1 VSGRRPGQEIA
12 NSAAISRACAGSGR
26 PAVDFRRA
34 GPDKHRRGRAAAP
47 GLIGTIVSHGRKI
60 AVIGLGYVGLPVAVA
75 FARSSV
81 PVLGFDIDKSRIEE
95 LRAGRDRS
103 REIEPSDLH
112 HPTLRYESDAA
123 ALSSCDFFIVT
134 VPTPVDAAHQPDLT
148 AMLAAS
154 RTVGTALKRGGVVV
168 YESTVYPG
176 AVEEDCVPVLEEVSG
191 LKVGRDFSVGYSP
204 ERINP
209 GDKAHRFEN
218 IIKVVAGFDEQT
230 LDLVANVYGSVVK
243 AGVHRAPSIK
253 VAEAAKVIENSQR
266 DLNIAFMNELS
277 AICEVLH
284 IDTGDVL
291 AAARTKWNFLPFV
304 PGLVGGHCIGV
315 DPYYLTH
322 RAEKAGYQPQ
332 VILAGRRINDGV
344 GKRVALECIRSLFRR
359 GVRDAVVTVLGMTFK
374 ENVPDTRNSKVADIV
389 RELQESGVTVQ
400 VHDPLAIAE
409 ETKHEYGIAL
419 TPMEALQPADAVVV
433 AVAHEPYVRESWR
446 LVQRLLRGGAG
457 LVFDVRGML
466 DRGAKPE
473 GIDLWR
479 L

>member
-1 VSGRRPGQEIA
+1 L
-12 NSAAISRACAGSGR
+12 NT
-26 PAVDFRRA
+26 
-34 GPDKHRRGRAAAP
+34 AAAP
-47 GLIGTIVSHGRKI
+47 RLDWLEGIDVPHGRKI

-75 FARSSV
+75 FARSGV
-81 PVLGFDIDKSRIEE
+81 PVVGFDIDRTRIDE
-95 LRAGRDRS
+95 LRAGHDRS
-103 REIEPSDLH
+103 REIEPTDLH
-112 HPTLRYESDAA
+112 HPTLRYESEPSALAA
-123 ALSSCDFFIVT
+123 CDFFIVT
-134 VPTPVDAAHQPDLT
+134 VPTPIDTAHRPDLS
-148 AMLAAS
+148 AMLSAS
-154 RTVGTALKRGGVVV
+154 RSVGGALKPGGVVV

-176 AVEEDCVPVLEEVSG
+176 AVEEDCVPVLEATSG
-191 LKVGRDFSVGYSP
+191 LKVGKDFSVGYSP

-218 IIKVVAGFDEQT
+218 IVKVVSGLDAKT
-230 LDLVANVYGSVVK
+230 LDLVADVYGSVVK

-322 RAEKAGYQPQ
+322 RAEKAGYHPQ

-344 GKRVALECIRSLFRR
+344 GKRVALECVRSLFRR
-359 GVRDAVVTVLGMTFK
+359 GVTQATVTVLGMTFK
-374 ENVPDTRNSKVADIV
+374 ENVPDIRNSKVADIV
-389 RELQESGVTVQ
+389 QELQSSGVTVQ
-400 VHDPLAIAE
+400 VHDPLASAD
-409 ETKHEYGIAL
+409 ETRHEYCIEL
-419 TPMEALQPADAVVV
+419 TPMDALKPADAVIL
-433 AVAHEPYVRESWR
+433 AVAHAPYAKEGWT

-466 DRGAKPE
+466 DRAAKPQ
-473 GIDLWR
+473 GIELWR